1 MKIGIV
7 GLGLIGGSI
16 GLDLR
21 AKGFPVVGVS
31 RQAHICQEA
40 VRRGVVD
47 SAGIDLKL
55 LATTDLIFICTP
67 IGAIVP
73 TVKQL
78 VSHLTI
84 DTVLTDVGSVK
95 TAVVEAIVPLWQNF
109 VGGHPMAGRAESGL
123 DAAEPNMFAGKAYI
137 LTPTDAT
144 PRATIEV
151 VQRAIFA
158 LEAKYYQCRP
168 EDHDSA
174 VAWISHLPVFSSAS
188 LISACLQE
196 TDPKILALAEAFASS
211 GFRDTSR
218 VGGGSPELGMMMAQ
232 YNQVAL
238 LRSLSVY
245 RSQLDQVIAEIE
257 QANWTALEQRLQQT
271 QVARPQFLS

>member
-21 AKGFPVVGVS
+21 AKGFSVIGVS
-31 RQAHICQEA
+31 RQEQTCQEA

-47 SAGIDLKL
+47 SADTELKL

-67 IGAIVP
+67 LGAIVP
-73 TVKQL
+73 TIQQL
-78 VSHLTI
+78 IPYLTTN
-84 DTVLTDVGSVK
+84 TVLTDVGSVK
-95 TAVVEAIVPLWQNF
+95 TAVVEAVAPLWQNF

-144 PRATIEV
+144 PRAAIEV
-151 VQRAIFA
+151 VQRAISA
-158 LEAKYYQCRP
+158 LGAKYYECRP
-168 EDHDSA
+168 TEHDRA
-174 VAWISHLPVFSSAS
+174 VAWISHLPVFTSAS
-188 LISACLQE
+188 LITACLQE
-196 TDPKILALAEAFASS
+196 ADPKILELAQAFASS

-218 VGGGSPELGMMMAQ
+218 VGGGSPELGVMMAQ

-238 LRSLSVY
+238 LRSLCLY
-245 RSQLDQVIAEIE
+245 REQLDQIVTEIE
-257 QANWTALEQRLQQT
+257 NADWTALEQRLQRT
-271 QVARPQFLS
+271 QHTRPKFLS